1 MADELQVVVEKI
13 VADSSASQANLLNKI
28 LKKLHLFSANEEADT
43 YQRGAGVIEK
53 LALGLTKTSELLKK
67 CERDCQQAKARYLP
81 MIRQYEVSRLRTSK
95 RVMNSNKVHQRA
107 LKPKTLHLF
116 NVKYAAFALITES
129 LQIVLLTF
137 LSRYSFQSN

>member
-81 MIRQYEVSRLRTSK
+81 MIRQYEVSRLAYIKARNEFKQGAPKSPQAQDTTSIQ
-95 RVMNSNKVHQRA
+95 RKVCRFCSDYREFTDSSA
-107 LKPKTLHLF
+107 
-116 NVKYAAFALITES
+116 NIS
-129 LQIVLLTF
+129 
-137 LSRYSFQSN
+137 